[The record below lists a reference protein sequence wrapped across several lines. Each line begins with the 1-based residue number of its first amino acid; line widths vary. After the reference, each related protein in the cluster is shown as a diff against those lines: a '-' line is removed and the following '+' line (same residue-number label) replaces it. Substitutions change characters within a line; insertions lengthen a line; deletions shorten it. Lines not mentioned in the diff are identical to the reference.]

1 MNSIEKLKC
10 LSWNVHGLTSVY
22 NDNDFLNL
30 VDSYD
35 ILFLSETWLNDSNL
49 IDIDGFVKI
58 SCVNRSVNI
67 GKRNDGGLAVFCRHF
82 LNDVITVEKELN
94 YGIVFVKLKCDF
106 FILKMICI
114 YVFHMFHILRIM
126 LV

>member
-1 MNSIEKLKC
+1 M
-10 LSWNVHGLTSVY
+10 TSVY

-58 SCVNRSVNI
+58 SRVNRSVNI
-67 GKRNDGGLAVFCRHF
+67 GKRNEGGLAVFCRHF
-82 LNDVITVEKELN
+82 LNDGITVEKELN
-94 YGIVFVKLKCDF
+94 YGIVLVKLKCDF
-106 FILKMICI
+106 FL
-114 YVFHMFHILRIM
+114 Y
-126 LV
+126 